1 MIFLPIR
8 VRPLPLFLSLVDVEL
23 SLSAAA
29 APSAV
34 AVVPY
39 NQKPFEH
46 LQRKEA
52 TAKEEEEAIVA
63 TTRITC
69 APEPRTDLNA
79 CFAPSQSN
87 RHLLPFLFHLRVP
100 IQFHIKPS
108 TLQKCISVVLASRFP
123 VVVSCRASR
132 AVSFRINAPPV

>member
-1 MIFLPIR
+1 M
-8 VRPLPLFLSLVDVEL
+8 DVEL

-29 APSAV
+29 AATPSV

-39 NQKPFEH
+39 NQRAFEH

-52 TAKEEEEAIVA
+52 TAKEGEEAIVA

-79 CFAPSQSN
+79 LRSLNQI
-87 RHLLPFLFHLRVP
+87 RHIFRRLLPFYDSTSVFHFSFISSQVRFDVP
-100 IQFHIKPS
+100 VH
-108 TLQKCISVVLASRFP
+108 ISVALAS
-123 VVVSCRASR
+123 
-132 AVSFRINAPPV
+132 